1 MNDRR
6 QLTHRT
12 PTWKRPMTV
21 ASKGQESTMSK
32 GWAVSRISRRYWGE
46 PSARGSAA
54 PRWPPAVLQPR
65 GGRSGRVV
73 SLWRTFLVTAW
84 V

>member
-32 GWAVSRISRRYWGE
+32 GAAGCRLTG
-46 PSARGSAA
+46 GA